1 MAEQEFAEAAKTKNT
16 TVDAIFRDLLKFV
29 PQGRASSP
37 DEQAKPI
44 AWLLSD
50 EASYV
55 NGAVLVVDGGTTIVD
70 AGMLNLHTE
79 A

>member
-1 MAEQEFAEAAKTKNT
+1 M
-16 TVDAIFRDLLKFV
+16 
-29 PQGRASSP
+29 
-37 DEQAKPI
+37 
-44 AWLLSD
+44 SD

-55 NGAVLVVDGGTTIVD
+55 NGSVLVVDGGTIIVD